1 MTMMQIL
8 WILVLALAM
17 AMCAVAYL
25 RSHARF
31 ESGVFHKAGCYLLY
45 AYLKMS
51 LAFQSGMHYMKTC
64 LAKIF
69 AGYQPGEAAEGICR
83 KQQRM
88 QELHREISCKGY
100 AKSRH
105 NLKILE

>member
-17 AMCAVAYL
+17 AMCAAAYL

-31 ESGVFHKAGCYLLY
+31 ESGVFHKAGCSLLY

-51 LAFQSGMHYMKTC
+51 LAFQSGMHYMKIR
-64 LAKIF
+64 LGKIF
-69 AGYQPGEAAEGICR
+69 AGYQPSEAAEGIYR
-83 KQQRM
+83 KRQRM
-88 QELHREISCKGY
+88 QELHGEISCKGY
-100 AKSRH
+100 ARNTH